1 MANEI
6 TDTQKSKI
14 NIKTKFQLAEKD
26 KKILYFSV
34 LRKFIN
40 QKNWRYH
47 IYCYIYRT
55 KQFSIIL
62 LSLITLG
69 SLAVVLQTVEEL
81 KNDYGHIF
89 RFLEWTITVIFT
101 IEYFARVV
109 SAPQMLKYVKS
120 RLGVLDFIAIF
131 PYYLEP
137 LGWLS
142 INFFMVI
149 RLVRLFKLIKL
160 FDRAEYALY
169 SHEIKVLLTA
179 VRNSWRK
186 ISIFLV
192 AVLVSV
198 TILGA
203 LMYML
208 EGKQNGFTSIP
219 KGIYWAVVTITTVGY
234 GDVTPKTFLGQMIA
248 SALMLTGFSI
258 IVVFTSIVGAEI
270 YTENSGVTKAI
281 EKVEKSCLD
290 CGLEEHEPDA
300 KYCKQ
305 CGSRL
310 WEL

>member
-1 MANEI
+1 MAN
-6 TDTQKSKI
+6 DLI
-14 NIKTKFQLAEKD
+14 NDISTKNHIKTKFQITDKD
-26 KKILYFSV
+26 KKPVYFTAV
-34 LRKFIN
+34 RLFAQ
-40 QKNWRYH
+40 QKTWRYQL
-47 IYCYIYRT
+47 YSYIYRT
-55 KQFSIIL
+55 KHFSILL

-81 KNDYGHIF
+81 KKDYDPAF
-89 RFLEWTITVIFT
+89 KFVEWTITILFT
-101 IEYFARVV
+101 IEYFARIA
-109 SAPQMLKYVKS
+109 SAPSARRYVKS
-120 RLGVLDFIAIF
+120 KLGILDFIAIF
-131 PYYLEP
+131 PYYLETF
-137 LGWLS
+137 GWLS

-160 FDRAEYALY
+160 FNKAEYSLY
-169 SHEIKVLLTA
+169 TREIKVLLGA

-192 AVLVSV
+192 TVLVSV

-203 LMYML
+203 LMYVL

-219 KGIYWAVVTITTVGY
+219 KGIYWAIVTITTVGY
-234 GDVTPKTFLGQMIA
+234 GDVTPKTFVGQMIA

-270 YTENSGVTKAI
+270 YTENSGVKTVT
-281 EKVEKSCLD
+281 KVEKSCLD
-290 CGLEEHEPDA
+290 CGLEEHEPDS